1 MTNNE
6 LAIVVFPVVAAVLIG
21 GLVWVVTASAVG
33 RSKARLALRRAAVP
47 LGPDDPELKNDVIH
61 TEAGSYFRLSG
72 TERTVL
78 AGIARRSKAE
88 QQSPTSNRQ
97 PRLPLA
103 GRPKAEK

>member
-21 GLVWVVTASAVG
+21 GMVWVVTASAVG
-33 RSKARLALRRAAVP
+33 RFRARQALRRATVP
-47 LGPDDPELKNDVIH
+47 LSPDDLELKNDVIH

-78 AGIARRSKAE
+78 AGIAKLSKGEHYKFAE
-88 QQSPTSNRQ
+88 QETRPG
-97 PRLPLA
+97 PR
-103 GRPKAEK
+103 RRTDDRK